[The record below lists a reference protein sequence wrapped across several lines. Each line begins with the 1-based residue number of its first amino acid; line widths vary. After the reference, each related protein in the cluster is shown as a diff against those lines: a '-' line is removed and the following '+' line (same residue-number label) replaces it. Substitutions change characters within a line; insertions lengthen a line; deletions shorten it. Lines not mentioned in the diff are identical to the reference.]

1 MTVTLPSNGSVPMSS
16 SLMDSAVLTLF
27 PQSNLQAAENAETLL
42 ASPLKGFLVGGASAG
57 GNLAAAMTLRAR
69 DDAFFT
75 TRPLTGQLLQYPVV
89 CHPDAYPER
98 YISAGCLFLC
108 AAEADFHNERYKSEL
123 LSIEQ
128 NKDAPVIGRR
138 EVYWCISAYQMF
150 LSVYSICNIFI

>member
-69 DDAFFT
+69 DDAFFN
-75 TRPLTGQLLQYPVV
+75 TRPLTGQLLQYPLV

-98 YISAGCLFLC
+98 
-108 AAEADFHNERYKSEL
+108 
-123 LSIEQ
+123 
-128 NKDAPVIGRR
+128 
-138 EVYWCISAYQMF
+138 
-150 LSVYSICNIFI
+150 